1 MRIRSSAPHL
11 FVSDVIRS
19 VDWFVDVLGF
29 DRPTLW
35 GDPPEFAMPKRD
47 GFIVM
52 LQQCPEV
59 AVAPHGAADCW
70 DAYFW
75 IEDVDDYCAELR
87 DRGAEIAEGPV
98 DRPHYGMRELTVRS
112 PDGHLLV
119 FAEDI
124 GEGAV

>member
-1 MRIRSSAPHL
+1 MRIISSAPHL
-11 FVSDVIRS
+11 LVSDVPRT

-29 DRPTLW
+29 KRPKLW

-52 LQQCPEV
+52 VQYC
-59 AVAPHGAADCW
+59 ADVAPKPHGVDQYT

-75 IEDVDDYCAELR
+75 VQDLAPWVEEIRA
-87 DRGAEIAEGPV
+87 RGAEITEGPV
-98 DRPHYGMRELTVRS
+98 DRPAYDMRELIVRS

-124 GEGAV
+124 GE